1 MTNTAWQVCPDCGAA
16 LSRKT
21 ISLSKSF
28 GCPRCGKKLSVKQA
42 GFRVRALIVFLL
54 SPLLT
59 YEFGL
64 RGLGFIIVSAL
75 ALWPLG
81 FAAKLIVN
89 AVSTPRVVVRPQN
102 DPEINRCPKCGVEL
116 NKFELREPFACPT
129 CNERLKIVMG
139 KGLLCM
145 LVGIV
150 FGSLSPLPWPRC

>member
-1 MTNTAWQVCPDCGAA
+1 MTNTAWQVCPGCGAA

-21 ISLSKSF
+21 ISLRKSF

-42 GFRVRALIVFLL
+42 GLKVRALIVFLL
-54 SPLLT
+54 SPLLA

-89 AVSTPRVVVRPQN
+89 AVSAPRVVVRPQN
-102 DPEINRCPKCGVEL
+102 DPEITRCPKCGVEL
-116 NKFELREPFACPT
+116 DE
-129 CNERLKIVMG
+129 
-139 KGLLCM
+139 
-145 LVGIV
+145 
-150 FGSLSPLPWPRC
+150 S